1 VRRAYIGVGAAT
13 TAIPRRIALRLELEQ
28 ATGAR
33 LLSVD
38 QAGPAAHAGLLSGDI
53 VIGLD
58 GKTVTSIAELL
69 RALDA
74 EKINRTVPVD
84 VLRRSE
90 RLRVWIGPVE
100 RPAVS

>member
-1 VRRAYIGVGAAT
+1 
-13 TAIPRRIALRLELEQ
+13 
-28 ATGAR
+28 
-33 LLSVD
+33 
-38 QAGPAAHAGLLSGDI
+38 
-53 VIGLD
+53 
-58 GKTVTSIAELL
+58 VTSVGELL

-100 RPAVS
+100 RPAAG

>member
-1 VRRAYIGVGAAT
+1 
-13 TAIPRRIALRLELEQ
+13 
-28 ATGAR
+28 
-33 LLSVD
+33 
-38 QAGPAAHAGLLSGDI
+38 LSGDI
-53 VIGLD
+53 IIALD
-58 GKTVTSIAELL
+58 GKTVTSVGELL

-100 RPAVS
+100 RPAAAA